1 MRLLICRGDANNN
14 TKVRSEFF
22 QNQWETKLGV
32 KVKIDTA
39 ADNATFN
46 NMVNKGE
53 YQVCNTGWGADYN
66 DPMTF
71 MKIFTSDD
79 SNNNPKYSNPE
90 YDELVNACMSE
101 TDMKVREEK
110 FAEAE
115 KILLEDAA
123 IAPLNFG
130 LQKNLVQKRL
140 EGVTFSGL
148 GGPDVE
154 LKKADIK

>member
-1 MRLLICRGDANNN
+1 MRHSIIWSTRENIRFAI
-14 TKVRSEFF
+14 R
-22 QNQWETKLGV
+22 
-32 KVKIDTA
+32 
-39 ADNATFN
+39 
-46 NMVNKGE
+46 
-53 YQVCNTGWGADYN
+53 WGADYN

-154 LKKADIK
+154 LKKLISNRVISDLISWRGDR